1 MYTVLM
7 PVKSDRSLEAADY
20 VAALP
25 DSESTVEVVLLSVFE
40 EFEAA
45 DEAGV
50 VRSSD
55 LYEETDLPAHV
66 VEVAESLEE
75 RGIDVTVRREHG
87 DPTDEI
93 VRIAREVDA
102 DTIAMAGRDRSAT
115 GKILFG
121 SVIQGVILESDRP
134 VTVLRR
140 K

>member
-1 MYTVLM
+1 MYTVLL

-20 VAALP
+20 VTALP

-55 LYEETDLPAHV
+55 LYDETDLPAHV
-66 VEVAESLEE
+66 VEVAQVLEE
-75 RGIDVTVRREHG
+75 RGIAVTVRREHG
-87 DPTDEI
+87 DPTAEI

-115 GKILFG
+115 GKVLFG

-140 K
+140 E